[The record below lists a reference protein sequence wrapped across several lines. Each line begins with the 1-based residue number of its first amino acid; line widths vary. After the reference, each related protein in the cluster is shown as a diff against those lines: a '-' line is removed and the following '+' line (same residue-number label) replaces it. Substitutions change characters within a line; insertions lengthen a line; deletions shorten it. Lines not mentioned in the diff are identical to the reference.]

1 MKATTLY
8 DTKIAR
14 SLQKNWKKVVPVCV
28 LILFVAGWSARAQ
41 ELDCQ
46 VKLDMS
52 QVSNSNV
59 DYLKNLKSDI
69 ESYINDYHWTTDKFQ
84 EDERIKF
91 NIQIIINSV
100 DNNYNVKATLVLQS
114 QRPIYN
120 TVSQTPILVIS
131 DDWSFNYPPNKSI
144 VHDEFQYDNIASM
157 LDFYSYL
164 VLGFDYDTFSQ
175 MGGTP
180 YFTKAQ
186 KVVDLAQGV
195 GAGGGWSS
203 SSGPRS
209 RYTLIT
215 DLLNPNY
222 SGLRKYNY
230 IYHRKGLDMFTINA
244 DEARQNILQALTI
257 LNEAQRTTTDN
268 YPFDLIFNTKYKEY
282 VSVFQE
288 AKLDLRLQVYR
299 LLTQMDTGHIT
310 EYDKLKGG

>member
-14 SLQKNWKKVVPVCV
+14 SLQKNWKKVVSVCV

-120 TVSQTPILVIS
+120 TVSQTPIL
-131 DDWSFNYPPNKSI
+131 
-144 VHDEFQYDNIASM
+144 
-157 LDFYSYL
+157 
-164 VLGFDYDTFSQ
+164 
-175 MGGTP
+175 
-180 YFTKAQ
+180 
-186 KVVDLAQGV
+186 
-195 GAGGGWSS
+195 
-203 SSGPRS
+203 
-209 RYTLIT
+209 
-215 DLLNPNY
+215 
-222 SGLRKYNY
+222 
-230 IYHRKGLDMFTINA
+230 
-244 DEARQNILQALTI
+244 
-257 LNEAQRTTTDN
+257 
-268 YPFDLIFNTKYKEY
+268 
-282 VSVFQE
+282 
-288 AKLDLRLQVYR
+288 
-299 LLTQMDTGHIT
+299 
-310 EYDKLKGG
+310 